1 MKPAPALAALLT
13 GLPALL
19 AATAAIPA
27 RADTLVDHVN
37 GLTFD
42 AEGRLEHFTGLL
54 VGNDGRVALVL
65 HAGEKR
71 PGHVDYAVDGQQQTL
86 IPGLVIPHAHL
97 MAMALA
103 AITPPQLAGTPLP
116 PPRPEDIDLALATI
130 QPALLARGVTTVTDM
145 GTSIEDWQAYRRAG
159 DEGRLNLRIIAYA
172 GGTSA
177 MALIGG
183 PGPTPWLY
191 DDRLR
196 LSGVLLDAGGDQ
208 KVRVGEVQLK
218 NLMSRAALD
227 RFQVAVRI
235 DADPASSVTVQKAI
249 AELSETYKGDRRWR
263 VEAVAARPALPDPF
277 AEMAGALDR
286 LQVLRRYTLDAA
298 RNGFGEGRIGRLAV
312 GARADFALIAVDPE
326 LASASELRAVRV
338 RETWVGGRKVW
349 SPPGGR

>member
-1 MKPAPALAALLT
+1 MRPTPALAVLLALLP
-13 GLPALL
+13 LPVQ
-19 AATAAIPA
+19 
-27 RADTLVDHVN
+27 ADTLVDHVN

-42 AEGRLEHFTGLL
+42 AQGRLEHFTGLL
-54 VGNDGRVALVL
+54 VGSDGRVAQVL

-71 PGHVDYAVDGQQQTL
+71 PGHVDYAVDGRQQTL

-116 PPRPEDIDLALATI
+116 SPRPEDIDLALATI

-145 GTSIEDWQAYRRAG
+145 GTTIEDWQAYRRAG

-183 PGPTPWLY
+183 PRPTAWLY

-196 LSGVLLDAGGDQ
+196 LSGVFLDAGGDP
-208 KVRVGEVQLK
+208 KVRIGEVPLK

-227 RFQVAVRI
+227 RFQVAVRV
-235 DADPASSVTVQKAI
+235 DGDPASSSLVQKAI
-249 AELSETYKGDRRWR
+249 AELSETYQGDRRWR
-263 VEAVAARPALPDPF
+263 VEAVTTRPALPDPL

-286 LQVLRRYTLDAA
+286 MQVLRRYTLDAA
-298 RNGFGEGRIGRLAV
+298 HDGFGEGRVGRLTM
-312 GARADFALIAVDPE
+312 GARADFALIDVDPE
-326 LASASELRAVRV
+326 LASAGELRSARV
-338 RETWVGGRKVW
+338 LETWVGGRKVW
-349 SPPGGR
+349 SASAAR